1 MASDV
6 EEDGRVGS
14 DAGSDVEG
22 IEGSRVMRRSGVLL
36 VVLLAVAAVTPAAF
50 AGGDGKGAL
59 IAGFNGGLGGGSA
72 VLEHNSN
79 AAGHSA
85 VSIGQYNGVFGTVPE
100 GRIVS
105 FLPDQVR
112 CDHLVIGT
120 WLTLFDSTENKSD
133 FELFTVDVFL
143 DGEPLAVTS
152 TPVKAFLRESD
163 EKQVAANYGVPVI
176 GQLEVGDYNLVTDFY
191 IDGDLEVSFDI
202 IFTVE
207 DC

>member
-1 MASDV
+1 
-6 EEDGRVGS
+6 
-14 DAGSDVEG
+14 
-22 IEGSRVMRRSGVLL
+22 LL
-36 VVLLAVAAVTPAAF
+36 VFLAVAAVTPAAF
-50 AGGDGKGAL
+50 AGGDGEGAL

-85 VSIGQYNGVFGTVPE
+85 VSIGQYNGDLGTVPE
-100 GRIVS
+100 GTIVP
-105 FLPDQVR
+105 FLDGLVR
-112 CDHLVIGT
+112 CNDLAIGT
-120 WLTLFDSTENKSD
+120 WLTVFDVQENKAV
-133 FELFTVDVFL
+133 FEQVTVDMFL

-163 EKQVAANYGVPVI
+163 EKLVGANYGVPVI
-176 GQLEVGDYNLVTDFY
+176 GQLGVGDYNLATDFY
-191 IDGDLEVSFDI
+191 IDGDLVESFDI

>member
-1 MASDV
+1 
-6 EEDGRVGS
+6 
-14 DAGSDVEG
+14 
-22 IEGSRVMRRSGVLL
+22 
-36 VVLLAVAAVTPAAF
+36 
-50 AGGDGKGAL
+50 L

-85 VSIGQYNGVFGTVPE
+85 VSIGQYNGDIGTVPE
-100 GRIVS
+100 GRIVP
-105 FLPDQVR
+105 FLDGFVR
-112 CDHLVIGT
+112 CDDRAIGT
-120 WLTLFDSTENKSD
+120 WLTWFDVQENEAE
-133 FELFTVDVFL
+133 FELITVDMFL
-143 DGEPLAVTS
+143 DGEQLAVTS

-176 GQLEVGDYNLVTDFY
+176 GQLEVGDYNLVTDVY
-191 IDGDLEVSFDI
+191 IDGDLEESFDI